1 MTRCRLCYPSMRMN
15 RFCRLGRCI
24 PCVTSIWLT
33 WLRCWLRWCIPGI
46 WLTRFW
52 CWLCIICSSICFCCL
67 SCVIFFSIILLFIR
81 WRFIP
86 FIFFIFRIFNTIWF
100 FYLFRYLCA
109 IGFCYCI
116 IVIFPYDCPIICKFL
131 CFFFIYYI
139 NFLLYINSL

>member
-1 MTRCRLCYPSMRMN
+1 MTCCRLCYPSMRMN

-67 SCVIFFSIILLFIR
+67 SCVILFFIIQLFIR
-81 WRFIP
+81 WRFIS
-86 FIFFIFRIFNTIWF
+86 FNFFIFRIFNTIWF

-139 NFLLYINSL
+139 NFFLYINSL

>member
-1 MTRCRLCYPSMRMN
+1 MTCCRLCYPSMRMN

-52 CWLCIICSSICFCCL
+52 CWLCIICSSICFYCL
-67 SCVIFFSIILLFIR
+67 SCVIFFSIIQLFIR
-81 WRFIP
+81 WRFIS

-139 NFLLYINSL
+139 NFFLYINSL